1 MKTLLLW
8 LACFVSLIGS
18 LWCFFSLLMVGS
30 FEASGHY
37 SKERFQYN
45 ESLWSFGTLLFLLA
59 AAVFGFLLVRNH
71 KKRNKDTKD

>member
-8 LACFVSLIGS
+8 LAFLCSLMGG
-18 LWCFFSLLMVGS
+18 LYCFFALLMVGF

-45 ESLWSFGTLLFLLA
+45 ESLWGSGTLLFLLA
-59 AAVFGFLLVRNH
+59 VAVFGFLLARKYMKR
-71 KKRNKDTKD
+71 KKVK

>member
-8 LACFVSLIGS
+8 LAFLFSMMGS
-18 LWCFFSLLMVGS
+18 LYCFFALLMVGS

-45 ESLWSFGTLLFLLA
+45 ESLWSSGTLLFLLA
-59 AAVFGFLLVRNH
+59 VAVFGFLLARKY
-71 KKRNKDTKD
+71 KKRTKLK